1 MKGTHIVKD
10 KVSGQFKPLTALSVP
25 GADTDR
31 TAHNANTDKRW
42 NDFTTD
48 CTREDL

>member
-10 KVSGQFKPLTALSVP
+10 KVSGQFKPMTALTGQ

-31 TAHNANTDKRW
+31 SAHNTGDKRW
-42 NDFTTD
+42 NEFNTD
-48 CTREDL
+48 CVREDL